1 MELFGYQITKRV
13 SSKEDK
19 KEKDVISFA
28 PKPEDDGVSAT
39 VAAGGYYG
47 QYIDLDGTASS
58 NDRDLIIKYREAAQQ
73 PECDSAVSDIVDAA
87 IASSTNGAPAEI
99 ILNELEQPD
108 SIKKKISE
116 EFDNILSLYKFNKNG
131 ETMFRK
137 WYVDGRIYFH
147 VIIDE
152 KNPKKGIVELRPIE
166 SLFMKKVKEVKKVTD
181 AKTNITTQKIVN
193 EYYVYSEDYSGS
205 GAGVV
210 GSGNQNT
217 SISGVKISKEAIIN
231 VTSGLLDAT
240 QKRVVSYLHK
250 ALKPVN
256 QLRMMEDSLVMYRYS
271 RAPERRIFYIDVGNL
286 PKGKAEEYVQG
297 IMNKYR
303 NKLVYDAQTGDIK
316 DDRRHMSM
324 LEDFWLPRR
333 EGGRGTEITTLPG
346 GENLGQI
353 DDILFFQKKLYKTL
367 NVPISRLEADDSFN
381 LGRASEISRDEVKF
395 QKFVDR
401 IRKKFS
407 NILLEAL
414 RIQLILKGI
423 ISESD
428 WEEIVE
434 NISIDFIE
442 DNYFSELKENEILK
456 ERIDMLSTLNEY
468 IGKFYSTKWIR
479 NNILRQSDDDIER
492 INKEIADEGSDSEG
506 EEGEGEDEEDLD
518 LDVESNE
525 NIHVNNMYES
535 EERKEE
541 LHEAQL
547 KMLQSMTKILED

>member
-1 MELFGYQITKRV
+1 MELFGFNITKKV
-13 SSKEDK
+13 GSKELK
-19 KEKDVISFA
+19 KEKEVISFA

-47 QYIDLDGTASS
+47 QYVDLDGTASS
-58 NDRDLIIKYREAAQQ
+58 NDRDLIIKYREAAEQ
-73 PECDSAVSDIVDAA
+73 PECDSAISDIVDAA
-87 IASSTNGAPAEI
+87 IASANVGAPAQLM
-99 ILNELEQPD
+99 LNDLEQPD
-108 SIKKKISE
+108 NIKKQISE
-116 EFDNILSLYKFNKNG
+116 EFDNVLSLYKFNKTG
-131 ETMFRK
+131 ENLFRR

-147 VIIDE
+147 VIIDD
-152 KNPKKGIVELRPIE
+152 KNPKRGIIELRPIE

-181 AKTNITTQKIVN
+181 AQSDIAVQKIVS

-205 GAGVV
+205 GAGV
-210 GSGNQNT
+210 SSKNS
-217 SISGVKISKEAIIN
+217 SISGVKISTEAIIN
-231 VTSGLLDAT
+231 VTSGLLDST
-240 QKRVVSYLHK
+240 QKRVVSHLHK

-256 QLRMMEDSLVMYRYS
+256 QLRMMEDSLVMYRVA

-303 NKLVYDAQTGDIK
+303 NKLVYDASTGDIK

-407 NILLEAL
+407 GILLEAL
-414 RIQLILKGI
+414 RIQLILKGVI
-423 ISESD
+423 SQSDWDEISE
-428 WEEIVE
+428 
-434 NISIDFIE
+434 NIAIDFIE

-456 ERIDMLSTLNEY
+456 ERIDMLDTLSEHV
-468 IGKFYSTKWIR
+468 GKFYSTKWIR
-479 NNILRQSDDDIER
+479 NNVLRQTDEDIER
-492 INKEIADEGSDSEG
+492 INAEIAG
-506 EEGEGEDEEDLD
+506 EET
-518 LDVESNE
+518 
-525 NIHVNNMYES
+525 ES
-535 EERKEE
+535 EEETDSSADEAVQNNVENTILDEKTVNREEE
-541 LHEAQL
+541 LHEAQI
-547 KMLQSMTKILED
+547 KMIDGMCKILDD

>member
-1 MELFGYQITKRV
+1 MELFGFNITKKV
-13 SSKEDK
+13 GSKELK
-19 KEKDVISFA
+19 KEKEVISFA

-47 QYIDLDGTASS
+47 QYVDLDGTASS
-58 NDRDLIIKYREAAQQ
+58 NDRDLIIKYREAAEQ
-73 PECDSAVSDIVDAA
+73 PECDSAISDIVDAA
-87 IASSTNGAPAEI
+87 IASANVGAPAQLM
-99 ILNELEQPD
+99 LNDLEQPD
-108 SIKKKISE
+108 NIKKQISE
-116 EFDNILSLYKFNKNG
+116 EFDNVLSLYKFNKTG
-131 ETMFRK
+131 ENLFRR

-147 VIIDE
+147 VIIDD
-152 KNPKKGIVELRPIE
+152 KNPKRGIIELRPIE

-181 AKTNITTQKIVN
+181 AQSDIAVQKIVS

-205 GAGVV
+205 GAGV
-210 GSGNQNT
+210 SSKNS
-217 SISGVKISKEAIIN
+217 SISGVKISTEAIIN
-231 VTSGLLDAT
+231 VTSGLLDST
-240 QKRVVSYLHK
+240 QKRVVSHLHK

-256 QLRMMEDSLVMYRYS
+256 QLRMMEDSLVMYRVA

-303 NKLVYDAQTGDIK
+303 NKLVYDASTGDIK

-407 NILLEAL
+407 GILLEAL
-414 RIQLILKGI
+414 RIQLILKGVI
-423 ISESD
+423 SQSDWDEISE
-428 WEEIVE
+428 
-434 NISIDFIE
+434 NIAIDFIE

-456 ERIDMLSTLNEY
+456 ERIDMLDTLSEHV
-468 IGKFYSTKWIR
+468 GKFYSTKWIR
-479 NNILRQSDDDIER
+479 NNVLRQTDEDIER
-492 INKEIADEGSDSEG
+492 INAEIAG
-506 EEGEGEDEEDLD
+506 EETEPEEETDSSADEAVQNNVENTILD
-518 LDVESNE
+518 EKT
-525 NIHVNNMYES
+525 VNRE
-535 EERKEE
+535 EE
-541 LHEAQL
+541 LHEAQI
-547 KMLQSMTKILED
+547 KMIDGMCKILDD

>member
-1 MELFGYQITKRV
+1 MELFGFNITKKV
-13 SSKEDK
+13 GSKELK
-19 KEKDVISFA
+19 KEKEVISFA

-47 QYIDLDGTASS
+47 QYVDLDGTASS
-58 NDRDLIIKYREAAQQ
+58 NDRDLIIKYREAAEQ
-73 PECDSAVSDIVDAA
+73 PECDSAISDIVDAA
-87 IASSTNGAPAEI
+87 IASANVGAPAQLM
-99 ILNELEQPD
+99 LNDLEQPD
-108 SIKKKISE
+108 NIKKQISE
-116 EFDNILSLYKFNKNG
+116 EFDNVLSLYKFNKTG
-131 ETMFRK
+131 ENLFRR

-147 VIIDE
+147 VIIDD
-152 KNPKKGIVELRPIE
+152 KNPKRGIIELRPIE

-181 AKTNITTQKIVN
+181 AQSDIAVQKIVS

-205 GAGVV
+205 GAGV
-210 GSGNQNT
+210 SSKNS
-217 SISGVKISKEAIIN
+217 SISGVKISTEAIIN
-231 VTSGLLDAT
+231 VTSGLLDST
-240 QKRVVSYLHK
+240 QKRVVSHLHK

-256 QLRMMEDSLVMYRYS
+256 QLRMMEDSLVMYRVA

-303 NKLVYDAQTGDIK
+303 NKLVYDASTGDIK

-407 NILLEAL
+407 GILLEAL
-414 RIQLILKGI
+414 RIQLILKGVI
-423 ISESD
+423 SQSDWDEISE
-428 WEEIVE
+428 
-434 NISIDFIE
+434 NIAIDFIE

-456 ERIDMLSTLNEY
+456 ERIDMLDTLSEHV
-468 IGKFYSTKWIR
+468 GKFYSTKWIR
-479 NNILRQSDDDIER
+479 NNVLRQTDEDIER
-492 INKEIADEGSDSEG
+492 INAEIAG
-506 EEGEGEDEEDLD
+506 EETEPEKETDSSADEAVQNNVENTILD
-518 LDVESNE
+518 EKT
-525 NIHVNNMYES
+525 VNRE
-535 EERKEE
+535 EE
-541 LHEAQL
+541 LHEAQI
-547 KMLQSMTKILED
+547 KMIDGMCKILDD

>member
-1 MELFGYQITKRV
+1 MELFGYQITKKV
-13 SSKEDK
+13 GSKELK
-19 KEKDVISFA
+19 KEKEVVSFA
-28 PKPEDDGVSAT
+28 PKPEDDGVSST

-47 QYIDLDGTASS
+47 QYVDLDGTASS

-73 PECDSAVSDIVDAA
+73 PECDSAISDIVDAA
-87 IASSTNGAPAEI
+87 IASANNGAPAEL
-99 ILNELEQPD
+99 ILNDLDQPD
-108 SIKKKISE
+108 SIKKKIAE
-116 EFDNILSLYKFNKNG
+116 EFDNVLSLYKFNKTG
-131 ETMFRK
+131 ENLFRK
-137 WYVDGRIYFH
+137 WYIDGRVYFH

-152 KNPKKGIVELRPIE
+152 KNPKRGILELRPIE
-166 SLFMKKVKEVKKVTD
+166 SLFMKKIKEVKKVTD
-181 AKTNITTQKIVN
+181 TKTDVAIQKVVN

-210 GSGNQNT
+210 GSGSQG
-217 SISGVKISKEAIIN
+217 SVSGVKISKEAIIN

-367 NVPISRLEADDSFN
+367 NVPITRLDSEDSFN

-395 QKFVDR
+395 QKFIDR

-407 NILLEAL
+407 NILIEAL

-423 ISESD
+423 ISQSE

-434 NISIDFIE
+434 DISIDFLE
-442 DNYFSELKENEILK
+442 DNYFAELKENEILK
-456 ERIDMLSTLNEY
+456 ERIDMLDSLSDH

-479 NNILRQSDDDIER
+479 NNILRQTDEDIDR
-492 INKEIADEGSDSEG
+492 INKEISSEG
-506 EEGEGEDEEDLD
+506 DDREDGDIDIESIEKITQLDNIEEEDNA
-518 LDVESNE
+518 V
-525 NIHVNNMYES
+525 
-535 EERKEE
+535 RKAE

-547 KMLQSMTKILED
+547 KRTSSSSCEQFNS

>member
-1 MELFGYQITKRV
+1 MELFGYQITKKIA
-13 SSKEDK
+13 SKEVK
-19 KEKDVISFA
+19 KEKEVISFA

-47 QYIDLDGTASS
+47 QYVDLDGTASS

-73 PECDSAVSDIVDAA
+73 PECDSAISDIVDAA
-87 IASSTNGAPAEI
+87 IASANNGAPAEL
-99 ILNELEQPD
+99 ILNDLDQPD
-108 SIKKKISE
+108 SIKKKIAE
-116 EFDNILSLYKFNKNG
+116 EFNSVLSLYKFNKTG
-131 ETMFRK
+131 ENLFRK
-137 WYVDGRIYFH
+137 WYIDGRVYFH

-152 KNPKKGIVELRPIE
+152 KNPKRGILELRPIE
-166 SLFMKKVKEVKKVTD
+166 SLFMKKIKEVKKVTD
-181 AKTNITTQKIVN
+181 TKTDVAIQKVVN

-210 GSGNQNT
+210 GSGSQG
-217 SISGVKISKEAIIN
+217 SVSGVKISKEAIIN

-367 NVPISRLEADDSFN
+367 NVPITRLDSEDSFN

-395 QKFVDR
+395 QKFIDR

-407 NILLEAL
+407 TILIEAL

-423 ISESD
+423 ISQSE
-428 WEEIVE
+428 WEEVAE
-434 NISIDFIE
+434 DISINFLE
-442 DNYFSELKENEILK
+442 YNYFAELKENEILK
-456 ERIDMLSTLNEY
+456 ERIDMLDSLSDH

-479 NNILRQSDDDIER
+479 NNILRQTDEDIDR
-492 INKEIADEGSDSEG
+492 INKEISSEG
-506 EEGEGEDEEDLD
+506 DDVDDNEEDQ
-518 LDVESNE
+518 DVES
-525 NIHVNNMYES
+525 
-535 EERKEE
+535 
-541 LHEAQL
+541 
-547 KMLQSMTKILED
+547 TKIPTQPDSIEEDNTVRKA